1 MISIRSTLSRC
12 SAFAASMLFA
22 GKAWAANGIGNIPDI
37 IGTNADIRT
46 VIIDILKAVLNFMAL
61 VAVVLIVIAG
71 IRLVISQGEESEKDK
86 AKKTIIYV
94 IIGLVVIVLARAIVE
109 FVAEVLQI

>member
-1 MISIRSTLSRC
+1 MISFRSTLARSL
-12 SAFAASMLFA
+12 AFASSMLVT
-22 GKAWAANGIGNIPDI
+22 GKVWAANGIGNLPDI
-37 IGTNADIRT
+37 VGGNADIRQT
-46 VIIDILKAVLNFMAL
+46 IVNILKKVLEFMAL

-71 IRLVISQGEESEKDK
+71 IRLVISQGDEGEKDK

-109 FVAEVLQI
+109 FVAKVLGL